1 MDAASHEVLPG
12 KRPVSLIGVA
22 SALGAPAELAERGP
36 ADGPQGLR
44 ERGLLAALA
53 AAGIEAEWSAMVEPP
68 LHPPIDAPLET
79 RLSAVA
85 ALLERVASEVAQVCS
100 TGRTPL
106 VLGGDHAIAAG
117 TWRGVMRAAGGP
129 VGLLWIDAHL
139 DSHTTETT
147 WSGNIHG
154 MPLAALLGVGAPPLV
169 SGGAVLDPARVC
181 VLGARSWEPAELA
194 CLHRLGVRI
203 FDMAEIHR
211 RGLPTVFAEALAIV
225 RGTGAGFGVSLDLD
239 SLDPEVLPATTCPVA
254 FGLAPQALR
263 EALAGL
269 AGMPDLRALEIV
281 EYVPSRDPDG
291 CSAAWVI
298 ELACAALA
306 AR

>member
-1 MDAASHEVLPG
+1 MDAVQHDALPA
-12 KRPVSLIGVA
+12 KRAVSVIGVA

-53 AAGIEAEWSAMVEPP
+53 KAEIAAEWSAMIEPP
-68 LHPPIDAPLET
+68 FHPPANASLAV

-85 ALLERVASEVAQVCS
+85 AMLERVASEVARVCNA
-100 TGRTPL
+100 GRMPL

-169 SGGAVLDPARVC
+169 DRGPMLDPARVC
-181 VLGARSWEPAELA
+181 VLGARSWEPAELS

-203 FDMAEIHR
+203 FDMPEIHR
-211 RGLPTVFAEALAIV
+211 RGLPAVFAEALAIV
-225 RGTGAGFGVSLDLD
+225 RARGNGFGVSLDLD
-239 SLDPEVLPATTCPVA
+239 SLDPEALPATTCPVA
-254 FGLAPQALR
+254 FGLEPPALR

-269 AGMPDLRALEIV
+269 AGVPDLRALEIV
-281 EYVPSRDPDG
+281 EYVPARDPDG
-291 CSAAWVI
+291 RSAAWVV